1 MDTVTWS
8 VFCGVA
14 DTKVSGSP
22 SGSEKL
28 PNALVVYEAPCS
40 TSISGGVSVC
50 AGALSASSA
59 SVSDTLALD
68 VCPRPSE
75 IS

>member
-1 MDTVTWS
+1 M
-8 VFCGVA
+8 FCGDA

-28 PNALVVYEAPCS
+28 PNAFAVYEAPCS
-40 TSISGGVSVC
+40 TSISGGVSLC
-50 AGALSASSA
+50 SGAWSSPPS
-59 SVSDTLALD
+59 SVSDTVALD